1 MSNRHNL
8 ASDEVVEAVDAVRVN
23 EAVAD
28 PASGLDD
35 LVDLCD
41 DIERFLDAIGANR
54 VRVLLR
60 RFHRLRLKLEDEERL
75 VGGDAQQFAALAPEH
90 LSKTAVTSRIK
101 TSFFKTRNV
110 MAERK
115 RYMFRAD
122 LDSSNQLR

>member
-8 ASDEVVEAVDAVRVN
+8 ASDEVVEAVDAVRVD

-35 LVDLCD
+35 FVNLCD

-60 RFHRLRLKLEDEERL
+60 RFHRLRLELKDEERL

-90 LSKTAVTSRIK
+90 LSKNGRDVINTNS
-101 TSFFKTRNV
+101 
-110 MAERK
+110 
-115 RYMFRAD
+115 
-122 LDSSNQLR
+122 